1 MMELDGQVAIV
12 TGAARGI
19 GFAISQRLNALGA
32 RIACWDIVP
41 PAKANGSVFAHSEIV
56 DVTSLASIETALE
69 RTLATLG
76 QADILVNNAGVN
88 GPTVPIQDYT
98 EADWH
103 KVIGVDLT
111 GVFLCCK
118 AVVPHM
124 VSRRYGRIVNIAS
137 IAGKEGNARA
147 TAYSAAKAGVIGLT
161 KALSKELIKTGVLT
175 NAVAPAMAETELLAE
190 MTKDYIADVKSRM
203 PMGRLANVTEIA
215 DTVAWIASPRCSFTS
230 GQVFDVTGGR
240 ATY

>member
-19 GFAISQRLNALGA
+19 GFAISQRLNELGA
-32 RIACWDIVP
+32 WIACWDITP
-41 PAKANGSVFAHSEIV
+41 PAKANGSVFAHFEIV
-56 DVTSLASIETALE
+56 DVTSLASIEAALE
-69 RTLATLG
+69 RTLANLG
-76 QADILVNNAGVN
+76 QTDVLVNNAGVN

-118 AVVPHM
+118 AVGPHM
-124 VSRRYGRIVNIAS
+124 VGRCYGRIVNIAS

-190 MTKDYIADVKSRM
+190 MTEDYIADVKSRM

-240 ATY
+240 STY

>member
-1 MMELDGQVAIV
+1 
-12 TGAARGI
+12 
-19 GFAISQRLNALGA
+19 
-32 RIACWDIVP
+32 
-41 PAKANGSVFAHSEIV
+41 VFAHAEIV
-56 DVTSLASIETALE
+56 NVTNLASVEAGLE